1 MELEGSKTRGQSSLN
16 GPTVPAGNYAAVLT
30 ECVPLTRAGKICVR
44 IRASQS

>member
-30 ECVPLTRAGKICVR
+30 ECVHRTTCLAGLSSR
-44 IRASQS
+44 